1 MERVTVPQEETA
13 TIIPTYMNDSSEVS
27 SNADIETVTEEST
40 VVGTEM
46 QSVIHGQQTPWTV
59 IKPSV
64 VETAKRKTERLVN
77 YIKEKGYPNKRASTY
92 EERLMA
98 V

>member
-46 QSVIHGQQTPWTV
+46 
-59 IKPSV
+59 
-64 VETAKRKTERLVN
+64 
-77 YIKEKGYPNKRASTY
+77 
-92 EERLMA
+92 
-98 V
+98 

>member
-1 MERVTVPQEETA
+1 MERVTVPRDETEP
-13 TIIPTYMNDSSEVS
+13 IIPAYTNDPSEAS

-46 QSVIHGQQTPWTV
+46 QSVLDPQTPWTV

-64 VETAKRKTERLVN
+64 VETAKRKTERLVK